1 MPREPLVVKNGSKI
15 CRCTSSVMPIPVS
28 ATVTTTFPPWRRQV
42 RRRRAVAVAVLL
54 ALAAGITLGARSVR
68 GGNGAQAEQGVQAAA
83 RQQSSYASVPP
94 EIRGVHVTMSLASLR
109 GKLQQYLALPGLNT
123 IELDVKDESG
133 RVGFVPRSVPL
144 ARRTGAAGPFYN
156 PRRAARL
163 VHSHGAY
170 LIGRVVTFEDPVLS
184 EQRPALA
191 IRTSDGSRWLNNS
204 GLGWTNPYD
213 RRVWRYNVDVA
224 VAAAKAGF
232 DEIQFDYV
240 RFPSDGDLS
249 IIRYPGVHPQPM
261 GWTIPAF
268 AQYAAKRLH
277 PLGVRVSVDVFGLS
291 ATHDLGIGQLPRR
304 ISRYVDAVDPMVYPS
319 HYSAGEYNLPD
330 PNAAPG
336 ETVTRSLLDFQ
347 AALEGRKAR
356 LTPWLQDF
364 TLGRTYTLDDVRAQV
379 DAARSAGAKGF
390 LLWNAEGV
398 YSNPALLPPA

>member
-1 MPREPLVVKNGSKI
+1 
-15 CRCTSSVMPIPVS
+15 
-28 ATVTTTFPPWRRQV
+28 
-42 RRRRAVAVAVLL
+42 
-54 ALAAGITLGARSVR
+54 
-68 GGNGAQAEQGVQAAA
+68 
-83 RQQSSYASVPP
+83 
-94 EIRGVHVTMSLASLR
+94 
-109 GKLQQYLALPGLNT
+109 
-123 IELDVKDESG
+123 
-133 RVGFVPRSVPL
+133 
-144 ARRTGAAGPFYN
+144 
-156 PRRAARL
+156 
-163 VHSHGAY
+163 
-170 LIGRVVTFEDPVLS
+170 
-184 EQRPALA
+184 
-191 IRTSDGSRWLNNS
+191 
-204 GLGWTNPYD
+204 
-213 RRVWRYNVDVA
+213 
-224 VAAAKAGF
+224 
-232 DEIQFDYV
+232 
-240 RFPSDGDLS
+240 
-249 IIRYPGVHPQPM
+249 M

-379 DAARSAGAKGF
+379 DAARSSGAKGF